1 MIQPMVKAEKATW
14 FLGITSHMQLFSL
27 VVLVWL
33 SSETLSQQESNE
45 TDAKKNAVKTLEKA
59 MASVGQA
66 YADELRKLSEG
77 VAVENWYSSL
87 AGWPQPKDAWLV
99 ADFPFDKP
107 TRSTPLTTLANLARS
122 DRPGMIEGGDITFV
136 SDGNRKAVL
145 VDGENSLVFPQTGI
159 FSRTQEFTL
168 CLELKV
174 PEQLDRAVVLHRTK
188 SQTAGG
194 FIGYELLIEKGRF
207 SFVLIH
213 NEPSNAIRI
222 RCKDPVPV
230 AKWMH
235 VALVYGGTNSAK
247 NTYIYIDGQ
256 RSEVDILQ
264 DSLQNNFLCQSA
276 DVLLTIGVR
285 KKDQGLVGGLVA
297 QLQVYESALT
307 GIEIAGMVTDTPLVT
322 WGELSEQQRERWREH
337 YARREDAQC
346 RYHVESFLHYFMSLS
361 AIVDEPNPR
370 NREK

>member
-1 MIQPMVKAEKATW
+1 MVQPMVEAEKATW
-14 FLGITSHMQLFSL
+14 FLSITCQIQLFSL
-27 VVLVWL
+27 VVFVWL

-59 MASVGQA
+59 MASVRQA
-66 YADELRKLSEG
+66 YADELRKLSKS

-99 ADFPFDKP
+99 AEFPFDKP
-107 TRSTPLTTLANLARS
+107 PRSTPLTTLANLARP
-122 DRPGMIEGGDITFV
+122 DRPGMIEGSELSFV

-145 VDGENSLVFPQTGI
+145 LDGENPLVFPQTGI
-159 FSRTQEFTL
+159 FSRTQEFTI

-174 PEQLDRAVVLHRTK
+174 PQQLDRAVVLHRTN
-188 SQTAGG
+188 SPIAGG
-194 FIGYELLIEKGRF
+194 VIGYELLIEKGRF
-207 SFVLIH
+207 SFGLIH
-213 NEPSNAIRI
+213 KEPSNAIRI

-247 NTYIYIDGQ
+247 NTCIYIDGH

-264 DSLQNNFLCQSA
+264 DSLQNDFLCQSA
-276 DVLLTIGVR
+276 DVLLTIGAR
-285 KKDQGLVGGLVA
+285 MKDQGLVGGLVA

-307 GIEIAGMVTDTPLVT
+307 GIEIAGLVTDTPLVT
-322 WGELSEQQRERWREH
+322 WGELSEQPRELWRDH

-346 RYHVESFLHYFMSLS
+346 RYHVESFLHYFKSLS